1 MVKLKKGFPYTDGE
15 GSGFVGCVSKLG
27 TPSGDHLVYL
37 GGLSFF
43 EWVTIILLLCFQKV
57 SINLSWNFAKQINPR
72 KLTWK
77 PTTIV
82 ERPFRSIS
90 LFNMRGWCF
99 QRLFQ
104 SFVFGGVLGI
114 FGVPQ
119 PLKQCKLSIQFYGNQ
134 PYIKLFPLWTS
145 VLAGSTRCMY
155 IHSSPATCCATPRL
169 TVERSPLAYSLASI
183 CFFSTCWDS
192 AFPKLTERSMR
203 ISPEADLFVTSVQKK
218 RNLSGG
224 AVWEALVFLFFSH

>member
-1 MVKLKKGFPYTDGE
+1 
-15 GSGFVGCVSKLG
+15 
-27 TPSGDHLVYL
+27 
-37 GGLSFF
+37 
-43 EWVTIILLLCFQKV
+43 
-57 SINLSWNFAKQINPR
+57 
-72 KLTWK
+72 
-77 PTTIV
+77 
-82 ERPFRSIS
+82 
-90 LFNMRGWCF
+90 MRGWCF

-218 RNLSGG
+218 KEPFWRRSLGG
-224 AVWEALVFLFFSH
+224 FGFSLLFFPISMRFVFFLADFLKICGYFRIFTISLEGNLFEGTSVYLYFWGASDSGILQEKCKVGITNTNAATCPTEK